1 MRWWMQGRLSQVN
14 MAILGVVIAADVAVV
29 VILASLVFVTA
40 LTLYRDLL
48 LLLAGFFLGFNA
60 LGVDELL
67 VRPGERMAAL
77 RMEEKVILV
86 FSGPVLVPIL
96 QLYRLGVRI
105 STYFVSP
112 DAQDFSDAQE

>member
-40 LTLYRDLL
+40 LTLYRELL

-60 LGVDELL
+60 LGGNERL
-67 VRPGERMAAL
+67 VRPGERIPGL
-77 RMEEKVILV
+77 RMGEEGILV
-86 FSGPVLVPIL
+86 VSVPVHLPIL
-96 QLYRLGVRI
+96 QLDRLRVRL
-105 STYFVSP
+105 STYFVAP
-112 DAQDFSDAQE
+112 DAQDFS